1 VKKYLEVSKTDKAT
15 RTYISAR
22 TLLNHFLKNIPE
34 TIKYLDEIAFDIFLQ
49 EYKTKEKERCQ
60 SINSV
65 NSKIMKIK
73 ALFICY

>member
-34 TIKYLDEIAFDIFLQ
+34 TIKYLYEIAFDIFYRNIKPKKKKMS
-49 EYKTKEKERCQ
+49 EYKFRK
-60 SINSV
+60 
-65 NSKIMKIK
+65 
-73 ALFICY
+73 